1 MRNFS
6 LVPMLVLLAAG
17 AVAAPPAE
25 SDRSLLVL
33 FGPAGSEVSRQAAH
47 SAASTARRWF
57 KGGGTIVEVQ
67 RAGQVDAVSIPAG
80 ISSKELEQAFVVA
93 ARVARD
99 TDPATF
105 VNSLD
110 GASQSLAR
118 RPGLRLLLAVL
129 EDRPLSGELESTL
142 KQLTESCQASSV
154 HVVLLIP
161 YEHGSKDVSPA
172 WKLLAH
178 DTGGAL
184 VRDIGSLET
193 SVLLVAPDAKAE
205 GAAAQASIR
214 EPAPAA
220 EPVAEP
226 AKSGPTGYHIP
237 VYTRFVSLSAPGTQA
252 FGIERSYGAGRG
264 GVTSQ
269 DAGSNL
275 ETTGG
280 VRRGVVIAEAPLKA
294 LKFEVD
300 DHSGTYLARARI
312 TQIARNAAGQA
323 VWTAKKEVSFKG
335 PLRKLEQRQS
345 GTLFQMRQIQLP
357 AGKYTV
363 EATVEDLLAGSSGTS
378 KEPVLTF
385 PIIPGFA
392 LSDAVLVRP
401 AGGAD
406 RFEADMVFTYDGNA
420 IAPLLNPV
428 FKANEPF
435 DLQLYVVLYPDLFG
449 AQPELSLEILRNGK
463 SVRRMPLP
471 FLDQLRDDTKM
482 GHGATG
488 GEQKHEFTYLAT
500 LKGAT
505 LNAGEFEARISVRQ
519 DKNVLTRS
527 VAFSVVG
534 SAAAPVPV
542 ERAGGPLLTTAP
554 EEDLSAVVLPEV
566 DPVTL
571 HTGATLPEGDQKRL
585 WEEAA
590 ASALG
595 YSTHLPNFRCKQE
608 THRLS
613 SPVKLSD
620 QFHEGDVY
628 LEELSYENGKESYR
642 TLEFNGLKADKTR
655 SAMRGVHSRGEFGT
669 MLRAIFS
676 PELPVRYKWVGRT
689 MAGGALCDVFEIE
702 VPKEKSNFVLY
713 VNTRQ
718 EVAGYTGRIFIDEE
732 AGLVRRIM
740 MSGTGLPKDFG
751 FQSPTFSLEYGMVRV
766 GTQDYLLPLRS
777 VFQARQ
783 GRNVVRNEAVFRD
796 YRKFEASS
804 EIHYNN

>member
-1 MRNFS
+1 MRNSS
-6 LVPMLVLLAAG
+6 LVSLLVFLASA
-17 AVAAPPAE
+17 AVAAPPADG
-25 SDRSLLVL
+25 DRSLLIL

-57 KGGGTIVEVQ
+57 KAGGAFVEVR
-67 RAGQVDAVSIPAG
+67 RAGQPDGVSIPAG
-80 ISSKELEQAFVVA
+80 ISSKELEQAFSEA
-93 ARVARD
+93 ARAARD

-105 VNSLD
+105 VSSLD
-110 GASQSLAR
+110 SAAQSLSR
-118 RPGLRLLLAVL
+118 RPGLRLLLGIL

-142 KQLTESCQASSV
+142 KQITESCQTGSV

-172 WKLLAH
+172 WKLLVR
-178 DTGGAL
+178 DTGGTL
-184 VRDIGSLET
+184 VRDFSAVET

-205 GAAAQASIR
+205 GSAAQASTR
-214 EPAPAA
+214 EAPAPPERAAAPAA
-220 EPVAEP
+220 G
-226 AKSGPTGYHIP
+226 SPTGYQIP
-237 VYTRFVSLSAPGTQA
+237 VFTRFVSLSTPGLQS
-252 FGIERSYGAGRG
+252 FGVERSVSAGRG
-264 GVTSQ
+264 GINTT
-269 DAGSNL
+269 DGGPML

-280 VRRGVVIAEAPLKA
+280 VRRGVVILESPLKA
-294 LKFEVD
+294 LKFEID

-312 TQIARNAAGQA
+312 TQVARNAKGQA

-335 PLRKLEQRQS
+335 PIRKLEQRQA
-345 GTLFQMRQIQLP
+345 GTLFQMRQVQLP

-378 KEPVLTF
+378 KDPVRTF
-385 PIIPGFA
+385 PTIPGFA

-428 FKANEPF
+428 FKANKPF

-471 FLDQLRDDTKM
+471 FNDLIRDDTKM
-482 GHGATG
+482 GHGSTM
-488 GEQKHEFTYLAT
+488 GEQKHEFNYLAT

-519 DKNVLTRS
+519 GNNVLTRS
-527 VAFSVVG
+527 AAFSVVG
-534 SAAAPVPV
+534 DAPAPAPV
-542 ERAGGPLLTTAP
+542 ERAGGPLLSAP
-554 EEDLSAVVLPEV
+554 EEDLSGVVLPEV

-571 HTGATLPEGDQKRL
+571 HTGATLPESDQKRL

-590 ASALG
+590 STAMG
-595 YSTHLPNFRCKQE
+595 YSTHLPNFRCNQE

-613 SPVKLSD
+613 SPAKSAD

-669 MLRAIFS
+669 MLRAIFN

-783 GRNVVRNEAVFRD
+783 GKIVVRNEAVFRD

-804 EIHYNN
+804 EILYHN

>member
-1 MRNFS
+1 MRNPS
-6 LVPMLVLLAAG
+6 LVAVLVFCVSA

-25 SDRSLLVL
+25 NNRSLMVL
-33 FGPAGSEVSRQAAH
+33 FGPAGSEVSRQVAH

-57 KGGGTIVEVQ
+57 KAGGAFVEVR
-67 RAGQVDAVSIPAG
+67 RAGQADGVSIGSG
-80 ISSKELEQAFVVA
+80 ISSKEMEQAFAEA
-93 ARVARD
+93 ARAARD

-105 VNSLD
+105 VSSVD
-110 GASQSLAR
+110 AAAQSLSH
-118 RPGLRLLLAVL
+118 RPGLRLLLGIL
-129 EDRPLSGELESTL
+129 EDRPLSGELENTL
-142 KQLTESCQASSV
+142 KQITGSCQAGSV

-161 YEHGSKDVSPA
+161 YEHGSKDVNPA

-184 VRDIGSLET
+184 VRDINMLET

-205 GAAAQASIR
+205 GAAAQASTSEAPATPER
-214 EPAPAA
+214 VAAPAA
-220 EPVAEP
+220 D
-226 AKSGPTGYHIP
+226 GPTKYQIP
-237 VYTRFVSLSAPGTQA
+237 VYTRFVSLSEPGLQS

-264 GVTSQ
+264 GITSQ

-280 VRRGVVIAEAPLKA
+280 VRRGVVILESPLKA

-300 DHSGTYLARARI
+300 DHTGTYLARARI
-312 TQIARNAAGQA
+312 TQVARNAKGQA
-323 VWTAKKEVSFKG
+323 VWTAKKEVSFRG
-335 PLRKLEQRQS
+335 PLRKLEQRQA
-345 GTLFQMRQIQLP
+345 GTLFQMRQVQLP

-363 EATVEDLLAGSSGTS
+363 EATIEDLLAGSSGTS
-378 KEPVLTF
+378 KEPVRTF
-385 PIIPGFA
+385 PTIPGFA

-435 DLQLYVVLYPDLFG
+435 DLRLYVVLYPDLFG

-471 FLDQLRDDTKM
+471 FNDQIRDETRM

-505 LNAGEFEARISVRQ
+505 LSAGDFEARISVRQ

-527 VAFSVVG
+527 VAFSVAG
-534 SAAAPVPV
+534 DGHAPV
-542 ERAGGPLLTTAP
+542 ERAGGPLLSAVP
-554 EEDLSAVVLPEV
+554 EEDLSGVVLPEV

-571 HTGATLPEGDQKRL
+571 HTSVTLPEADQKHL

-590 ASALG
+590 ATAMG
-595 YSTHLPNFRCKQE
+595 YSTHLPNFLCNQE

-613 SPVKLSD
+613 SPVKSPD

-669 MLRAIFS
+669 MLRAIFNPQLS
-676 PELPVRYKWVGRT
+676 VSYKWVGRT
-689 MAGGALCDVFEIE
+689 MAGGALCDVFEID

-713 VNTRQ
+713 VNLRQ

-732 AGLVRRIM
+732 TGLVRRIV
-740 MSGTGLPKDFG
+740 MSGAGLPKDFG
-751 FQSPTFSLEYGMVRV
+751 FQSSSFLLDYGMVRM
-766 GTQDYLLPLRS
+766 GAQDYVLPLRS

-783 GRNVVRNEAVFRD
+783 GRTVVRNEAVFRD

-804 EIHYNN
+804 EIRYNN

>member
-1 MRNFS
+1 M
-6 LVPMLVLLAAG
+6 
-17 AVAAPPAE
+17 
-25 SDRSLLVL
+25 VL
-33 FGPAGSEVSRQAAH
+33 FGPAGSDVSRQVAH

-57 KGGGTIVEVQ
+57 KAGGAFVEVR
-67 RAGQVDAVSIPAG
+67 RAGQSDGVSVASG
-80 ISSKELEQAFVVA
+80 VSSKEIEQAFAEA
-93 ARVARD
+93 ARAARD

-105 VNSLD
+105 VSSLD
-110 GASQSLAR
+110 AAAQSLSH
-118 RPGLRLLLAVL
+118 RPGLRLLLGIL
-129 EDRPLSGELESTL
+129 EDRPLSGELENTL
-142 KQLTESCQASSV
+142 KQIAGSCQAGSV

-161 YEHGSKDVSPA
+161 YEHGSKDVNPA

-184 VRDIGSLET
+184 VRDINMLET

-205 GAAAQASIR
+205 GAAAQASISEAPATPER
-214 EPAPAA
+214 VAAPAA
-220 EPVAEP
+220 D
-226 AKSGPTGYHIP
+226 GPTKYQIP
-237 VYTRFVSLSAPGTQA
+237 VYTRFVSLSEPGVQA

-312 TQIARNAAGQA
+312 TQVARNAKGQA

-335 PLRKLEQRQS
+335 PLRKLEQRQT
-345 GTLFQMRQIQLP
+345 GTLFQMRQVQLP

-378 KEPVLTF
+378 KEPVRTF

-471 FLDQLRDDTKM
+471 FNDQLRDDTKM

-505 LNAGEFEARISVRQ
+505 LSAGEFEARISVRQ

-527 VAFSVVG
+527 VAFSVAG
-534 SAAAPVPV
+534 DGHAPAPV
-542 ERAGGPLLTTAP
+542 ERPGGPLLSAVP
-554 EEDLSAVVLPEV
+554 EEDLSGVVLPEV

-571 HTGATLPEGDQKRL
+571 HTGVTLPEADQKHL

-590 ASALG
+590 ATALG
-595 YSTHLPNFRCKQE
+595 YSTHLPNFRCNQE

-613 SPVKLSD
+613 APVKSPN

-676 PELPVRYKWVGRT
+676 PQLSVSYKWVGRT
-689 MAGGALCDVFEIE
+689 MAGGALCDVFEID

-713 VNTRQ
+713 VNLRQ

-732 AGLVRRIM
+732 TGLVRRIV
-740 MSGTGLPKDFG
+740 MSGAGLPKDFG
-751 FQSPTFSLEYGMVRV
+751 FQSPSFLLDYGMVRV
-766 GTQDYLLPLRS
+766 GAQDYVLPLRS

-783 GRNVVRNEAVFRD
+783 GRSVVRNEAVFRD

-804 EIHYNN
+804 QIRYNN

>member
-1 MRNFS
+1 MRNFVPVS
-6 LVPMLVLLAAG
+6 LLVLFAAV
-17 AVAAPPAE
+17 AVAAPPGE
-25 SDRSLLVL
+25 SERSLLVL

-57 KGGGTIVEVQ
+57 KGGAAVVEV
-67 RAGQVDAVSIPAG
+67 RGAGNANGIDIPTG
-80 ISSKELEQAFVVA
+80 ISTKDLEQAFAVA
-93 ARVARD
+93 ARTGRD

-110 GASQSLAR
+110 SAAQSLSR
-118 RPGLRLLLAVL
+118 RPGLRLLVGIL
-129 EDRPLSGELESTL
+129 EDRPLSGEMEGTL
-142 KQLTESCQASSV
+142 KQLSEFCQVGSV

-161 YEHGSKDVSPA
+161 YERGSKDVSPA
-172 WKLLAH
+172 WKLLAR
-178 DTGGAL
+178 DTGGTL
-184 VRDIGSLET
+184 VRDFSALET

-205 GAAAQASIR
+205 GAAAQVSAR
-214 EPAPAA
+214 ETPAIPEHPVAPAG
-220 EPVAEP
+220 P
-226 AKSGPTGYHIP
+226 GPTGYQIP
-237 VYTRFVSLSAPGTQA
+237 VYTRFISLSNPGLQS

-264 GVTSQ
+264 GITSQ

-280 VRRGVVIAEAPLKA
+280 VRRGVAIAEAPLKA
-294 LKFEVD
+294 LKFEID
-300 DHSGTYLARARI
+300 DHTGTYLARARI
-312 TQIARNAAGQA
+312 TQVARNAAGQA

-335 PLRKLEQRQS
+335 PIRKLEQRQS
-345 GTLFQMRQIQLP
+345 GTLFQMRQVQLP
-357 AGKYTV
+357 AGKYTM

-378 KEPVLTF
+378 KDPVLTF
-385 PIIPGFA
+385 PTIPGFA

-435 DLQLYVVLYPDLFG
+435 DLHLYVVLYPDLFG

-471 FLDQLRDDTKM
+471 FNDQIRDETRM

-519 DKNVLTRS
+519 GKNVLTRS
-527 VAFSVVG
+527 VAFSVAG
-534 SAAAPVPV
+534 DGPAPAPV
-542 ERAGGPLLTTAP
+542 ERAGGPLLPIP
-554 EEDLSAVVLPEV
+554 EDDLSAVVLPEV

-571 HTGATLPEGDQKRL
+571 HTGATLPESDQKRL
-585 WEEAA
+585 WDEAA

-595 YSTHLPNFRCKQE
+595 YSSHLPNFRCKQE

-613 SPVKLSD
+613 SPARSAD

-676 PELPVRYKWVGRT
+676 PELAVRYKWVGRT
-689 MAGGALCDVFEIE
+689 MAGSALCDVFEID

-732 AGLVRRIM
+732 AGLVRRIV
-740 MSGTGLPKDFG
+740 MSGTDLPKDFG

-783 GRNVVRNEAVFRD
+783 GKTVVRNEAVFRD

-804 EIHYNN
+804 EVRYSN